1 MLDGRVDRPVA
12 LDLCVGLGGWVNG
25 LTAEGWRVIGIDIED
40 MFAALNE
47 PRPDHFDLVIEDIC
61 NVRGADYAHVD
72 LIVGSSPC
80 QDFSYRAMPWSRA
93 KAMHAPFL
101 GMWLFWQQFR
111 IQREICAAK
120 GEYVP
125 MIVENVR
132 GAQPWVGRARGNFGS
147 FFLWGDVPALMPNT
161 LGHKTQDDG
170 TKITGRTMCYPPGS
184 ANPDVVKGRTG
195 KLHWVDEREDGLKN
209 PGFRFDGSGK
219 SFQTESVERHTLDG
233 RKNGGGS
240 WFNIGGPGQKITN
253 QNPVNAIV
261 AEGVKVPSLTGRSR
275 TAPGSGNRF
284 TSVEA
289 AERLAEGIKQGGD
302 WFNAESINSSSRK
315 YGSKS
320 PARKAASA
328 KIAKIPLAI
337 SQFIGQVYLPG
348 GAYTPARE

>member
-1 MLDGRVDRPVA
+1 MRPVA
-12 LDLCVGLGGWVNG
+12 LDLCVGLGGWVSG

-47 PRPDHFDLVIEDIC
+47 PKPDHFDLVIEDIC

-147 FFLWGDVPALMPNT
+147 YYFWGDVPALMPNT

-195 KLHWVDEREDGLKN
+195 KLHWVDERGDDGLKN

-219 SFQTESVERHTLDG
+219 SFQTESVERQVNDG
-233 RKNGGGS
+233 RKHHGDWFRDPDCPTRQGG
-240 WFNIGGPGQKITN
+240 
-253 QNPVNAIV
+253 QNKV
-261 AEGVKVPSLTGRSR
+261 AEGVKMGAGGWFNDGDNPNR
-275 TAPGSGNRF
+275 TALMS
-284 TSVEA
+284 
-289 AERLAEGIKQGGD
+289 
-302 WFNAESINSSSRK
+302 
-315 YGSKS
+315 SKS

-337 SQFIGQVYLPG
+337 SSYIGQVYLPG
-348 GAYTPARE
+348 GQYTPSRAQPNSMLNT